1 MKLLLTI
8 LHHFGIDDVE
18 DDINI
23 TFLTFINV
31 LVVMLT
37 LTFLLGF
44 SLLVYDLITNGVSDN
59 VNFGIL
65 E

>member
-1 MKLLLTI
+1 MSNLEQ
-8 LHHFGIDDVE
+8 FY
-18 DDINI
+18 
-23 TFLTFINV
+23 TFLELNDKNGEYSKALILFIKV

-44 SLLVYDLITNGVSDN
+44 SLLVYGLITTGVSHN